1 IDAGAP
7 VRAALLAALWQA
19 PDGQPF
25 DAPARAAFLG
35 LYHDAVR
42 RHGSIGEPE
51 AITAP
56 LRFLLELL
64 PPDSADTGLRSAVQ
78 ALTSQLQSSLPAL
91 SQAPRH
97 NGAHSAR
104 PDSPAASS

>member
-1 IDAGAP
+1 M
-7 VRAALLAALWQA
+7 RAALLAALWHV
-19 PDGQPF
+19 PEGQPF
-25 DAPARAAFLG
+25 DAPARAAFLA

-51 AITAP
+51 AITLP

-64 PPDSADTGLRSAVQ
+64 PHDSADTGLRSAVQ
-78 ALTSQLQSSLPAL
+78 ALASQLLASGASLGSL
-91 SQAPRH
+91 SQAPRR
-97 NGAHSAR
+97 NGAHNAR